1 MNHGRHVRRSTL
13 VWFSIASAFGL
24 LGGNQAHAEGW
35 VTVTNQ
41 NCKVWSN
48 DPDNTGITWTA
59 TWTGACK
66 NGFADGPGVEEWFKN
81 GVFDQRLNGELS
93 HGKRSGVGTYTW
105 ASGNRYE
112 GPFVNDERTGKGKFS
127 WASGATYE
135 GDFVAGK
142 RTGRG
147 IYVWP
152 NGDRYEGDFV
162 NDERTGKGKLRW
174 VSGTT
179 YEGDFIAGKLTGKGI
194 YVWPDG
200 NRYEGDMVDAK
211 REGQGYLLEANGNSY
226 RGQWADNMVDGP
238 GAVTFAGDGSVRA
251 GQFVKG
257 KIFDGTDTRADGT
270 LIATYSGGVR
280 TSATDSSDDGPGV
293 LSFVAGLLGAA
304 AQGVASGGGRNAA
317 QFQAVATALQATSG
331 ASSSPS
337 PSPSAL
343 PVPASPSANYNA
355 GTGGNVA
362 SAGRKT
368 IAPLT
373 GCIEQVRIP
382 RGAKGHGGWYDVETG
397 IKNTCGYAVIVA
409 WCVTGDK
416 GPGDTARCE
425 TNYSGFYGLSPGEQH
440 SLGSDR
446 FGTLQTL
453 ICKDPARPLDI
464 TWSGT
469 RFTGHC
475 VLI

>member
-1 MNHGRHVRRSTL
+1 MNHGRHFRRSTL
-13 VWFSIASAFGL
+13 VWLGIASALGL

-48 DPDNTGITWTA
+48 DPDNPAITWTA

-66 NGFADGPGVEEWFKN
+66 NGYADGPGVEEWFKN

-112 GPFVNDERTGKGKFS
+112 GPFVNDERTGKGKF
-127 WASGATYE
+127 
-135 GDFVAGK
+135 F
-142 RTGRG
+142 
-147 IYVWP
+147 
-152 NGDRYEGDFV
+152 
-162 NDERTGKGKLRW
+162 W
-174 VSGTT
+174 VSGAT
-179 YEGDFIAGKLTGKGI
+179 YEGDFIAGKRTGKGV

-200 NRYEGDMVDAK
+200 RRYEGDMVDGNLS
-211 REGQGYLLEANGNSY
+211 GQGYQLEPNGNTY
-226 RGQWADNMVDGP
+226 RGQWAENTFDGP
-238 GAVTFAGDGSVRA
+238 GIITFAGDGSVRA

-337 PSPSAL
+337 PSAL
-343 PVPASPSANYNA
+343 PVSATPSANYNA
-355 GTGGNVA
+355 SAGGNTA

-368 IAPLT
+368 IAPVT

-453 ICKDPARPLDI
+453 ICKEPARPLDI

-475 VLI
+475 VLV